1 MTTKTRRSTW
11 AVLTATVATFLA
23 LFTLLAQQLRT
34 GHDPALLASPAALT
48 APTTHGTTTG
58 LHLVTTASGGHR
70 LVAGPGATAS
80 GHAVALPTLVT
91 HTSGGGHGED
101 D

>member
-1 MTTKTRRSTW
+1 MTTNTRRSTS
-11 AVLTATVATFLA
+11 AVLIGTLATFLA

-34 GHDPALLASPAALT
+34 GHDPALLASPAALI

-70 LVAGPGATAS
+70 LVAGASATAS
-80 GHAVALPTLVT
+80 SHAAALPTLVT
-91 HTSGGGHGED
+91 HTSGGQGED